1 MLKKLYMKILLSPA
15 KSLNFKSGLPTEIY
29 SKPCFL
35 KEANFLNSILKSKNP
50 SEISELMHI
59 STSLAELNY
68 ERNQEWSSAP
78 NNEKARQAIYA
89 FSGDVYKGIDSY
101 TIKNDKIDFM
111 QNNIRILSGHYGL
124 LKPLDLIQP
133 HRLEMG
139 TKMSFKNYKN
149 LYEYWKKQ
157 VSSELNK
164 ELYKDESVLNL
175 ASNEYFKVIDSKV
188 IDAPIYSANFKQY
201 RDGDFKTI
209 AIYSKKARGLMTR
222 FIVDNQIDSIDE
234 IKSFN
239 YDGYIFHEDM
249 SSDKDFV
256 FTR

>member
-1 MLKKLYMKILLSPA
+1 MKILLSPA
-15 KSLNFKSGLPTEIY
+15 KSLNFKSNLPTEIH
-29 SKPCFL
+29 SEPCFL
-35 KEANFLNSILKSKNP
+35 KEANFLNSVLKSKNP
-50 SEISELMHI
+50 AEISELMHI
-59 STSLAELNY
+59 SSSLGYLNY
-68 ERNQEWSSAP
+68 ERFQQWSSSP
-78 NNEKARQAIYA
+78 NKENARQAIYA

-111 QNNIRILSGHYGL
+111 QNSIRILSGHYGL

-139 TKMSFKNYKN
+139 TKMPFNSYKN
-149 LYEYWKKQ
+149 LYEFWKKQ
-157 VSSELNK
+157 VSLELN
-164 ELYKDESVLNL
+164 EQLSVNEPVLNL

-188 IDAPIYSANFKQY
+188 IDSPIYSANFKQY

-209 AIYSKKARGLMTR
+209 AIYSKKARGLMSR
-222 FIVDNQIDSIDE
+222 FIVDNKIDSVED

-239 YDGYIFHEDM
+239 SDGYIFHEDM